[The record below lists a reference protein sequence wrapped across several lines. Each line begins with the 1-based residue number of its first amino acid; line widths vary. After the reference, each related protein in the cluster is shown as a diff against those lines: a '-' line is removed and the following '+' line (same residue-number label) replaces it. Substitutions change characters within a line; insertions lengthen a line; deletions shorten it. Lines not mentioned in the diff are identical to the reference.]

1 RGGARRARGGR
12 RGFRPGDLLAGRA
25 GAAAAPRA
33 LFRRGLGPPL
43 AAAVVAAGAVAAVWL
58 LLSAPAGIMLAAGM
72 AAGGALVP
80 WLAFARARR
89 SARRIAGAR
98 GGLRASLTHVPARAA
113 RLHPSRPCRDAPAR
127 PAASARGP

>member
-1 RGGARRARGGR
+1 GR
-12 RGFRPGDLLAGRA
+12 ERLAGAGLRACGWGALRA
-25 GAAAAPRA
+25 GRVSDVAATRE
-33 LFRRGLGPPL
+33 LSLRGLGPPL

-72 AAGGALVP
+72 VAGGVLVP